1 MNAVGQWLCHE
12 MAVSAAMWFSVLFS
26 VTRGSVKQLKHPSPP
41 VLITTIITSGDTMAP
56 VSTQPIPSL
65 MNVYTV
71 SSFGDEKHPQQCQV
85 HYDSEQP
92 CGCADS
98 SSHRACHKARL
109 RKMLLPVALS
119 LLAVGAM
126 LVISCATDIN
136 LLDLIGLGG
145 DSGSV
150 LGKRQTSSSSS
161 FTNNKRG

>member
-1 MNAVGQWLCHE
+1 
-12 MAVSAAMWFSVLFS
+12 
-26 VTRGSVKQLKHPSPP
+26 
-41 VLITTIITSGDTMAP
+41 MAP

-71 SSFGDEKHPQQCQV
+71 GPFGDAKLPQQCQV

-119 LLAVGAM
+119 LLAIGGM
-126 LVISCATDIN
+126 LVVSCATDIN

-145 DSGSV
+145 DSGSL
-150 LGKRQTSSSSS
+150 LGKRETSSS
-161 FTNNKRG
+161 FTNNKLYLIIIFVHLKIHCAAHATCAHAVVALLAWNALDVGCVRLDSTRLSDSSGFLLSAE